1 MDILHVNEENFDKVI
16 QSGTVI
22 ADFWAPWCGPCR
34 MLAPVL
40 EELAEDLPEIRII
53 KINTDDE
60 INLAKRFG
68 LTSIPTLL
76 LFKDGELI
84 KKTMG
89 YREKDALKEELGL

>member
-16 QSGTVI
+16 NNGTVI

-40 EELAEDLPEIRII
+40 EELAEDLPEVRII
-53 KINTDDE
+53 KINTDEE

-76 LFKDGELI
+76 LFKDGELV

-89 YREKDALKEELGL
+89 YMEKDELKEELGL

>member
-1 MDILHVNEENFDKVI
+1 MDILHVNEESFDKVI
-16 QSGTVI
+16 KSGTVI

-40 EELAEDLPEIRII
+40 EELAEDLPEVRII
-53 KINTDDE
+53 KINIDDE

-68 LTSIPTLL
+68 LTNIPTLL
-76 LFKDGELI
+76 LFKDGEFV

-89 YREKDALKEELGL
+89 YMEKDELKEELGL

>member
-1 MDILHVNEENFDKVI
+1 MDILHVNEENFDKAI
-16 QSGTVI
+16 QTGTVI

-34 MLAPVL
+34 MLAPIL
-40 EELAEDLPEIRII
+40 EELAEELTDVQII

-89 YREKDALKEELGL
+89 YREKDELKAELGL